1 MSRVLITGL
10 AGFTGRYLADCLL
23 ARGHS
28 IYGLSHKDAGD
39 GVAGVE
45 NHVCDLSD
53 ADGVASLMAHVQPE
67 KVVHLAAIAFVAHG
81 DIDAM
86 YRTNIVGT
94 RHLLEALASMP
105 VKPQSVVVAS
115 SANVY
120 GNQVSGAI
128 DETVLPAPVNDYAVT
143 KLAMEY
149 VVRLYADRLP
159 ITLCRPFNYTG
170 VGQDTNF
177 LIAKIVDHV
186 RRRAPMIELGNLDVA
201 RDFSD
206 VRDVV
211 QDYAALLDAESGA
224 GDVFNICS
232 GQAHSLKDVLDYAM
246 DISGHRLEV
255 RVNPAFVRQS
265 DVKTLSGNRAKL
277 DGVIGTRQ
285 RHRLSD
291 TIAWMLNS

>member
-1 MSRVLITGL
+1 MRKVLITGVG
-10 AGFTGRYLADCLL
+10 GFTGRYLAALLL
-23 ARGHS
+23 ARGDSVH
-28 IYGLSHKDAGD
+28 GLSHKDSGEGVPGVTYHVCDLAD
-39 GVAGVE
+39 AEGVAGVI
-45 NHVCDLSD
+45 
-53 ADGVASLMAHVQPE
+53 MQVQPD

-94 RHLLEALASMP
+94 RHLLEALATAP
-105 VKPQSVVVAS
+105 NKPQSIVVAS

-128 DETVLPAPVNDYAVT
+128 DETVPPAPVNDYAVT
-143 KLAMEY
+143 KLAMEH
-149 VVRLYADRLP
+149 VAGLYADRLP
-159 ITLCRPFNYTG
+159 IVLCRPFNYTG

-211 QDYAALLDAESGA
+211 QDYAALLDAQSGA
-224 GDVFNICS
+224 GDIFNICA
-232 GQAHSLKDVLDYAM
+232 GQAHSLQDVLDYAM

-255 RVNPAFVRQS
+255 RVNPVFVRQS
-265 DVKTLSGNRAKL
+265 DVKTLSGSRAKL
-277 DGVIGTRQ
+277 DGVISA
-285 RHRLSD
+285 RHRHSLRD
-291 TIAWMLNS
+291 TIAWMLHD